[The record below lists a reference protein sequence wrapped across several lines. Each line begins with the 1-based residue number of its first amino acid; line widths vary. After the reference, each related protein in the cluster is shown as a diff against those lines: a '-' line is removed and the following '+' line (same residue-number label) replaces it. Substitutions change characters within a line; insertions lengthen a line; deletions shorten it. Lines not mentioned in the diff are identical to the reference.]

1 MPSWLRGRDRPQQ
14 QQDMSVGD
22 LALIRRGLIASYL
35 YRALFLLRLHRI
47 SRPIP
52 ISQQSRQV
60 AHSLAALEGDPD
72 LWMLQKLS
80 AYPIA
85 ASLPCNKRVISKR

>member
-35 YRALFLLRLHRI
+35 YRALFLLRLHRQWI
-47 SRPIP
+47 SRPIS
-52 ISQQSRQV
+52 ISQQNRQV
-60 AHSLAALEGDPD
+60 ADSLAVLEGDPD
-72 LWMLQKLS
+72 LWMLQ
-80 AYPIA
+80 
-85 ASLPCNKRVISKR
+85 